1 MDMAMINCPECGAEI
16 SDKAKKCIHC
26 GKVLIEEI
34 VPKRFCVECGKEVPA
49 DSTECPYCGCPIEE
63 KANND
68 NVPQQKSS
76 KKLKKIIIPVVI
88 VAIIAIVAFTITNFI
103 KNNLNEDEQLAY
115 QNATKMKSMMKD
127 PDSFKLYDEMFLL
140 KHHDDDGNVNYT
152 YTIFKY
158 GGANGYGAITTDEA
172 IFKDG
177 DYIMDY
183 ADEPD
188 EDDSNYLSELEV
200 KLDLAFYM
208 MSGSDSETW
217 DMVDIDIEKIKNKM
231 GLE

>member
-1 MDMAMINCPECGAEI
+1 MAMINCPECGQEI

-26 GKVLIEEI
+26 GKVLIEEEI
-34 VPKRFCVECGKEVPA
+34 PKRFCSDCGKEVSLE
-49 DSTECPYCGCPIEE
+49 DKECPHCGCPLEDE
-63 KANND
+63 KVD
-68 NVPQQKSS
+68 ETITIKKKKGNV
-76 KKLKKIIIPVVI
+76 KKIVIP
-88 VAIIAIVAFTITNFI
+88 VAIIAIVVAVVFGVINFI
-103 KNNLNEDEQLAY
+103 GSNLNEDEQLAY
-115 QNATKMKSMMKD
+115 QNAVEMRSMMRD

-140 KHHDDDGNVNYT
+140 KHRDDEGNVDYI

-177 DYIMDY
+177 EYIMNY

-188 EDDSNYLSELEV
+188 EDDADYMEQLMA
-200 KLDLAFYM
+200 KADLALYM
-208 MSGSDSETW
+208 LTGDEETW
-217 DMVDIDIEKIKNKM
+217 EMVDIDIEKIKKKM